1 MGINREMSSMCD
13 KVVCLGKRHEL
24 EDKKLKLFQ
33 TLADVSTIDF
43 DNANSR
49 EEALD
54 QHQALTFLLAWATA
68 NSEAGQIS
76 NVEEVTSN
84 IESFSAKIGTYEK
97 ALQAAADIVNDMRQ
111 VAVLCMDES
120 KSDEDR
126 FNWDQKYQAYA
137 DALSKIAGSAQYNGQ
152 PVLNLYSS
160 KFTAL
165 EDKYADYYNELQ
177 DLQMQVFAAQD

>member
-1 MGINREMSSMCD
+1 M
-13 KVVCLGKRHEL
+13 CLGKRHEL
-24 EDKKLKLFQ
+24 EDKKLKLFS

-43 DNANSR
+43 DNANGR

-97 ALQAAADIVNDMRQ
+97 ALQTAADIVNDMRQ

-126 FNWDQKYQAYA
+126 FNWDQKYQALA
-137 DALSKIAGSAQYNGQ
+137 DALSKIAGSAQYNG
-152 PVLNLYSS
+152 
-160 KFTAL
+160 
-165 EDKYADYYNELQ
+165 
-177 DLQMQVFAAQD
+177 